1 MKSKRRFIPLAFL
14 GAIIMSLLLIVPA
27 FSATGAVR
35 FYNTTDD
42 DKGDLKWARQGGS
55 VGLEVDDSDLDVDVD
70 LTEEFEAGQTT
81 YFLDPANIPVADR
94 NTDGFVNR
102 NDVTIVGLDDQPI
115 TGVTPDRVG
124 PDGRI
129 DFRDAPTVGFKVS
142 YKGAVKNEVEVTV
155 KSQADS
161 KGIPVTLTETKTNS
175 GKFQAEIGTH
185 ASGDSTSSSLKV
197 GKNDLITFSY
207 ADAKPKGNRAKT
219 LKVETTAPVFSE
231 LSPASGSAGR
241 ANPEVE
247 FNVTDGDSGIGEDE
261 DDSIMVIFAIDND
274 RDDDIDYVEPYQV
287 DQRGSLNSIDGGF
300 HARQRLPSNS
310 QAGDDATVYWWALAT
325 DAAGNM
331 AVSDS
336 KSKIK
341 VDDKEQNDLCVPDV
355 FSTGVVPDDDGNSAL
370 VDNGVGDTSSLLGK
384 CQPYSI
390 QIDNTEPAIDQENTR
405 TGAFWDTSNKDAK
418 DKTNTSPTKAKAN
431 MVLVAF
437 DEALNDSTVEAD
449 DFEVN
454 DKAPTKAEV
463 FSGNKMNVFLTLGSD
478 LDPNAE
484 PKVEIVGQ
492 IEDLAGNRQSSG
504 TVDKVT
510 DGIAPTLTVSVEGG
524 PRPVTK
530 GEVKVM
536 ISSNEDVGTPR
547 VVLQKVVEAAMG
559 DDADTDADESL
570 GAVEAVGDPQD
581 AVLTS
586 ARTYE
591 ATLSAQ
597 EPGLYNVYVTANDAT
612 SSNQGT
618 AGVNKGPIDLTDDTK
633 AILFEFDN
641 DVGAPTV
648 TPDDKTG
655 SDNSDP
661 FITIDFA
668 AEGTEYEVGTDADG
682 KLIDGDSYGTVT
694 IVSATLKSPD
704 MDAMDI
710 AGSLAT
716 TNNSKFLYKASDLAK
731 GNHKVTVKAK
741 DAAGNEE
748 EFSATVKIVEREPF
762 NLELMPGWN
771 LISLP
776 GNPTNSS
783 LNAVI
788 PADHPA
794 STILS
799 YDAESGWT
807 TAIRSDDGTW
817 LGTLMTVDAS
827 RAYWIQTDTYESI
840 KVDIPRIG
848 AGTSVPPTIAL
859 AEGWNFIPVVDVTGD
874 MSHGDSVSAKG
885 YFSGTKVNRVYSFDT
900 LQGMWEV
907 VDLEKGS
914 LMVGSGYWAHASEAG
929 VLAP

>member
-14 GAIIMSLLLIVPA
+14 GAIILSLIVIVPA
-27 FSATGAVR
+27 FSATDGKVR
-35 FYNTTDD
+35 FYDTSDTGDD
-42 DKGDLKWARQGGS
+42 QEWARQGGQ
-55 VGLEVDDSDLDVDVD
+55 VALEVSDSDLDVDIEA
-70 LTEEFEAGQTT
+70 TEEFEAGVRTVN
-81 YFLDPANIPVADR
+81 LMNIPVAD
-94 NTDGFVNR
+94 NNGDGFVNR
-102 NDVTIVGLDDQPI
+102 LDVTAVDMNDAPLPSDFA
-115 TGVTPDRVG
+115 VDRVG
-124 PDGRI
+124 VDGRV
-129 DFRDAPTVGFKVS
+129 DLTAAATVDFKVK
-142 YKGAVKNEVEVTV
+142 YKGAQQNMVEVKV
-155 KSQADS
+155 KSQADPT
-161 KGIPVTLTETKTNS
+161 GITVSLEETKSNS
-175 GKFQAEIGTH
+175 GTFRGVIDTNAT
-185 ASGDSTSSSLKV
+185 ASGENSLKV
-197 GKNDLITFSY
+197 GKDDQVTLTYSD
-207 ADAKPKGNRAKT
+207 ADPKRTVSKI
-219 LKVETTAPVFSE
+219 LKVESTAPVFSE
-231 LSPASGSAGR
+231 LSPANGSAGR

-247 FNVTDGDSGIGEDE
+247 FNVTDGGSGIGSDE
-261 DDSIMVIFAIDND
+261 DDDITVIFGIDNNSD
-274 RDDDIDYVEPYQV
+274 GVLESSETYQV
-287 DQRGSLNSIDGGF
+287 DNSGSLNEVDGGF
-300 HARQRLPSNS
+300 HARQRLPSSSSADNDS
-310 QAGDDATVYWWALAT
+310 RVYWWATAM
-325 DAAGNM
+325 DAAGNK
-331 AVSDS
+331 AVTDRQA
-336 KSKIK
+336 KIK
-341 VDDKEQNDLCVPDV
+341 DADDKDVDDPCDTSAFPD
-355 FSTGVVPDDDGNSAL
+355 SLAGVD
-370 VDNGVGDTSSLLGK
+370 VGDTAAIGG

-390 QIDNTEPAIDQENTR
+390 NIDNTEPTISSAQ
-405 TGAFWDTSNKDAK
+405 TGAFWDTSNKDDA
-418 DKTNTSPTKAKAN
+418 DKTNTTATKGKAN
-431 MVLVAF
+431 MVLVMFNESLDASSV
-437 DEALNDSTVEAD
+437 DAD

-454 DKAPTKAEV
+454 DKAPAKAEV
-463 FSGNKMNVFLTLGSD
+463 YSGAKANVFLTLGSD
-478 LDPNAE
+478 LDPNSE
-484 PKVEIVGQ
+484 PKVELVGQ
-492 IEDLAGNRQSSG
+492 VLDLAGNRQSSDS
-504 TVDKVT
+504 VDNAT

-530 GEVKVM
+530 GAVKVM
-536 ISSNEDVGTPR
+536 ITSNEDVGTPN
-547 VVLQKVVEAAMG
+547 VAFQKVVEAGKG
-559 DDADTDADESL
+559 DDADTEDVDEAMDAL
-570 GAVEAVGDPQD
+570 GDATNVD
-581 AVLTS
+581 AVLKS
-586 ARTYE
+586 ARSYE
-591 ATLSAQ
+591 ASFTAPES
-597 EPGLYNVYVTANDAT
+597 GLYNVYVTASDAT
-612 SSNQGT
+612 NSNTG
-618 AGVNKGPIDLTDDTK
+618 ASGVSKGPIDLTDDTK

-641 DVGAPTV
+641 AVGAPTV
-648 TPDDKTG
+648 TPDDETG

-668 AEGTEYEVGTDADG
+668 AEGTEYPDDAG
-682 KLIDGDSYGTVT
+682 KDVDSYGTVT

-716 TNNSKFLYKASDLAK
+716 TNNVKFLYKASDLAK

-741 DAAGNEE
+741 DSAGNEE
-748 EFSATVKIVEREPF
+748 EFENTVKIVEREPF

-771 LISLP
+771 LVSLP